1 MNILFLDGGFK
12 MNNRVKKMVLAGLL
26 VALAIIIPVQFGFL
40 KIVLGP
46 FSATLC
52 SHVPMFLSM
61 LISPVVA
68 IVVGIGSG
76 LGFFITGLPPYI
88 AERALMHAPVGFI
101 GAKIVQKEK
110 NFKKAM
116 VITAPLHGILEALIV
131 IPFGFN
137 LYEMLVVVALG
148 TIIHHAMD
156 ASISFVLCKAMA
168 KARRKDLY
176 SAFN

>member
-1 MNILFLDGGFK
+1 
-12 MNNRVKKMVLAGLL
+12 MNNRVKKIVLAGLL
-26 VALAIIIPVQFGFL
+26 VALAIIIPVQFAFL

-76 LGFFITGLPPYI
+76 IGFFITGLPPYI
-88 AERALMHAPVGFI
+88 AARALMHAPVGFI

-116 VITAPLHGILEALIV
+116 LITAPLHGILEALIV

-156 ASISFVLCKAMA
+156 AVISFVLCKAMA
-168 KARRKDLY
+168 KAQRKDLY

>member
-1 MNILFLDGGFK
+1 
-12 MNNRVKKMVLAGLL
+12 MNNRVKKIVLSGLL
-26 VALAIIIPVQFGFL
+26 VALAIIIPIQFGFL

-76 LGFFITGLPPYI
+76 IGFFITGLPPYI
-88 AERALMHAPVGFI
+88 AARALMHAPVGFI
-101 GAKIVQKEK
+101 GAKFVRKEK

-116 VITAPLHGILEALIV
+116 LITAPLHGILEALIV

-156 ASISFVLCKAMA
+156 AVISFVLCKAMA
-168 KARRKDLY
+168 KAQRKDLY

>member
-1 MNILFLDGGFK
+1 
-12 MNNRVKKMVLAGLL
+12 MNNRVKKIVLAGLL

-68 IVVGIGSG
+68 IVVGVGSG
-76 LGFFITGLPPYI
+76 IGFFITGLPPYI
-88 AERALMHAPVGFI
+88 AARALMHAPVGFI

-116 VITAPLHGILEALIV
+116 LITAPLHGILEALIV

-156 ASISFVLCKAMA
+156 AVISFVLCKAMA
-168 KARRKDLY
+168 KAQRKDLY

>member
-1 MNILFLDGGFK
+1 
-12 MNNRVKKMVLAGLL
+12 MNNRVRNMVLAGLL

-52 SHVPMFLSM
+52 SHIPMFLSM
-61 LISPVVA
+61 LISPLVVV
-68 IVVGIGSG
+68 VVGVGSAI
-76 LGFFITGLPPYI
+76 GFFITGSPIYI
-88 AERALMHAPVGFI
+88 VARALMHVPVGFV
-101 GAKIVQKEK
+101 GAKVVQKER

-116 VITAPLHGILEALIV
+116 FVTAPLHGILEAVIV

-137 LYEMLVVVALG
+137 LYEILIAIALG
-148 TIIHHAMD
+148 TIIHHVID
-156 ASISFVLCKAMA
+156 SVISFVLCNSMA

-176 SAFN
+176 STFN

>member
-1 MNILFLDGGFK
+1 
-12 MNNRVKKMVLAGLL
+12 MNNRVKKIVLAGLL
-26 VALAIIIPVQFGFL
+26 VALARIIPVQFGFL

-76 LGFFITGLPPYI
+76 IGFFITGLPPYI
-88 AERALMHAPVGFI
+88 AARALMHAPVGFI

-116 VITAPLHGILEALIV
+116 LITAPLHGILEALIV

-156 ASISFVLCKAMA
+156 AVISFVLCKAMA
-168 KARRKDLY
+168 KAQRKDLY

>member
-1 MNILFLDGGFK
+1 

-26 VALAIIIPVQFGFL
+26 VSLAIIIPIQFGLL

-76 LGFFITGLPPYI
+76 IGFFITGLPPYI
-88 AERALMHAPVGFI
+88 AARALMHAPVGFI
-101 GAKIVQKEK
+101 GAKVVQKEK

-116 VITAPLHGILEALIV
+116 LITAPLHGILEALIV

-156 ASISFVLCKAMA
+156 AVISFVLCKAMA
-168 KARRKDLY
+168 KAQRKDLY

>member
-1 MNILFLDGGFK
+1 

-88 AERALMHAPVGFI
+88 AARALMHAPVGFI

-156 ASISFVLCKAMA
+156 AAISAVLCNAMA
-168 KARRKDLY
+168 KARKKDLY

>member
-1 MNILFLDGGFK
+1 

-40 KIVLGP
+40 KVILGP

-61 LISPVVA
+61 LISPVVG
-68 IVVGIGSG
+68 IVVGIGSAI
-76 LGFFITGLPPYI
+76 GFFITGLPPYI
-88 AERALMHAPVGFI
+88 AARALMHAPVGFI
-101 GAKIVQKEK
+101 GAKIIQKEK

-116 VITAPLHGILEALIV
+116 IITAPLHGILEALIV
-131 IPFGFN
+131 IPFGFS
-137 LYEMLVVVALG
+137 LYEMLVAVALG
-148 TIIHHAMD
+148 TIIHHAID
-156 ASISFVLCKAMA
+156 AGISFVLCKAMA
-168 KARRKDLY
+168 KAQRKDLY

>member
-1 MNILFLDGGFK
+1 

-26 VALAIIIPVQFGFL
+26 VSLAIIIPIQFGFL

-52 SHVPMFLSM
+52 SHLPMFLSM

-88 AERALMHAPVGFI
+88 AARALMHAPVGFI

-116 VITAPLHGILEALIV
+116 LITAPLHGILEALIV

-137 LYEMLVVVALG
+137 LYEMLVLVALG
-148 TIIHHAMD
+148 TIIHHTMD
-156 ASISFVLCKAMA
+156 AVISFVLCNAMA

-176 SAFN
+176 SALN

>member
-1 MNILFLDGGFK
+1 
-12 MNNRVKKMVLAGLL
+12 MNNRVKKIVLAGLL

-76 LGFFITGLPPYI
+76 IGFFITGLPPYI
-88 AERALMHAPVGFI
+88 AARALMHAPVGFI
-101 GAKIVQKEK
+101 GAKL
-110 NFKKAM
+110 F
-116 VITAPLHGILEALIV
+116 
-131 IPFGFN
+131 
-137 LYEMLVVVALG
+137 
-148 TIIHHAMD
+148 
-156 ASISFVLCKAMA
+156 
-168 KARRKDLY
+168 RRKKTLRKPCLLRHHY
-176 SAFN
+176 MVFLKH

>member
-1 MNILFLDGGFK
+1 

-76 LGFFITGLPPYI
+76 LGFFITGLTTYI
-88 AERALMHAPVGFI
+88 AASSLVHAPVGFI

>member
-1 MNILFLDGGFK
+1 

-26 VALAIIIPVQFGFL
+26 VSLAIIIPIQFGFL

-76 LGFFITGLPPYI
+76 IGFFITGLPPYI
-88 AERALMHAPVGFI
+88 AARALMHAPVGFI
-101 GAKIVQKEK
+101 GAKVVQKEK

-116 VITAPLHGILEALIV
+116 LITAPLHGILEALIV

-156 ASISFVLCKAMA
+156 AVISFVLCKAMA
-168 KARRKDLY
+168 KAQRKDLY

>member
-1 MNILFLDGGFK
+1 
-12 MNNRVKKMVLAGLL
+12 MNNRVKKIVLAGLL

-52 SHVPMFLSM
+52 SHVPMFPSM

-76 LGFFITGLPPYI
+76 IGFFITGLPPYI
-88 AERALMHAPVGFI
+88 AARALMHAPVGFI

-116 VITAPLHGILEALIV
+116 LITAPLHGILEALIV

-156 ASISFVLCKAMA
+156 AVISFVLCKAMA
-168 KARRKDLY
+168 KAQRKDLY

>member
-1 MNILFLDGGFK
+1 
-12 MNNRVKKMVLAGLL
+12 MNNRVKKIVLAGLL

-61 LISPVVA
+61 LISPVVS

-76 LGFFITGLPPYI
+76 IGFFITGLPPYI
-88 AERALMHAPVGFI
+88 AARALMHAPVGFI

-116 VITAPLHGILEALIV
+116 LITAPLHGILEALIV

-137 LYEMLVVVALG
+137 LYEMLVVVVALG

-156 ASISFVLCKAMA
+156 AVISFVLCKAMA
-168 KARRKDLY
+168 KAQRKDLY